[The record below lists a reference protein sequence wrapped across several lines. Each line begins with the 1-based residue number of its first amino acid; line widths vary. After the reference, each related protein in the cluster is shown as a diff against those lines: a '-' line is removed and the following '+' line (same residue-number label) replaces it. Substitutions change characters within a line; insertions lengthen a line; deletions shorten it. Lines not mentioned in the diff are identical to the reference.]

1 MDTVELVTAEEVAKA
16 IGLPATDSAVML
28 SATAANELL
37 TTYLTPDVDHSKH
50 AKDKLAAL
58 TVAVD
63 IFQARTASGGQV
75 VGLEF
80 QPTPFRMGASLLNTV
95 SGLLGPCLDQTGEY
109 G

>member
-1 MDTVELVTAEEVAKA
+1 MELVTAEELARA
-16 IGLPATDSAVML
+16 IGLPSTDAAVML
-28 SATAANELL
+28 SASASNELL
-37 TTYLTPDVDHSKH
+37 TIYLTPDVDHTLH
-50 AKDKLAAL
+50 PKDKLAAL

-95 SGLLGPCLDQTGEY
+95 SGLLGPCLDQAGEY